1 MNVNTTIAE
10 TLEILGLNPE
20 AVIWGANYQA
30 DFELTGIESLDKAST
45 SQLSFLGNP
54 KYINDFH
61 QSKAAVILVTV
72 EAAQLGHQS
81 ATLITV
87 ENPSLALGVFMK
99 RLNKQEQ
106 ALVPGIHPTAYIDP
120 TAKVNA
126 DKVQIGAGCIIEAEV
141 VIADG
146 CKLGS
151 NVVIGRGS
159 QLGQDC
165 RIHSQACIREYCEIG
180 NRVIIQPGAVIGS
193 DGFGYEWTGTEH
205 VKIDQI
211 GTVIIE
217 DDVEVGANTTIDRAR
232 FGKTIIGHG
241 TKIDNLVQIAH
252 NVTVGPYCLI
262 VAQTAV
268 AGSAELGQGV
278 ILAGQSG
285 VTGHVKI
292 GDGVIIA
299 AKSSAGKSIS
309 KAGVYSGN
317 PCRPINE
324 QRKNE
329 VYLSKIGSLIQ
340 RVKTLEKQQNK

>member
-1 MNVNTTIAE
+1 MNIQISIAE
-10 TLEILGLNPE
+10 TLKILGLNSQS
-20 AVIWGANYQA
+20 VIWGDYEA
-30 DFELTGIESLDKAST
+30 DYELTGIESLDKAV
-45 SQLSFLGNP
+45 QGHISFLGNP
-54 KYINDFH
+54 KYLNDFH
-61 QSKAAVILVTV
+61 ETKAAVVLVTK
-72 EAAQLGHQS
+72 EAAELGHKT
-81 ATLITV
+81 ATLIIV
-87 ENPSLALGVFMK
+87 DNPSLALGVLMK
-99 RLNKQEQ
+99 KLNSQEQ
-106 ALVPGIHPTAYIDP
+106 VLVPGVHPTAYVDP
-120 TAKVNA
+120 TATVNT
-126 DKVQIGAGCIIEAEV
+126 DKVQIGPGCIIEAEV
-141 VIADG
+141 NIADG
-146 CKLGS
+146 CKLES
-151 NVVIGRGS
+151 NIVIGRGS
-159 QLGQDC
+159 EIGQDC
-165 RIHSQACIREYCEIG
+165 YIHSQVCIREYCEIG

-232 FGKTIIGHG
+232 FGKTIIGRG
-241 TKIDNLVQIAH
+241 SKIDNLVQIAH

-262 VAQTAV
+262 VAQTAI
-268 AGSAELGQGV
+268 AGSSELGQGV

-309 KAGVYSGN
+309 KPGVYSGN

-329 VYLSKIGSLIQ
+329 VYLSKIGSLMA
-340 RVKTLEKQQNK
+340 RVKKLEKQQSE